1 MECCETQLVS
11 GGHSSQSLV
20 PGVSALMSDRTLY
33 EEKAV
38 TLTVTVRITSYFY
51 MSCSER
57 KVSLRF
63 RNNQNRKEKR
73 RKVEQRDVK
82 Y

>member
-11 GGHSSQSLV
+11 GNSSQSLV

-33 EEKAV
+33 KKKGV
-38 TLTVTVRITSYFY
+38 TLTVTVRITSYCY

-57 KVSLRF
+57 KVSPRF
-63 RNNQNRKEKR
+63 RNNQSTEKR
-73 RKVEQRDVK
+73 SEGK
-82 Y
+82 